1 MGKPKQPKEK
11 DQAKVPTA
19 GTGDANNEGTTN
31 EGESSHAKY
40 GLRINQFKAKSQIV
54 FPTLDLDG
62 VLVVLAENDSDH
74 VRLFFRFDSRIHR
87 DDLRR
92 HLRGALIHLNLF

>member
-31 EGESSHAKY
+31 EGESSHGK
-40 GLRINQFKAKSQIV
+40 FQI
-54 FPTLDLDG
+54 TK
-62 VLVVLAENDSDH
+62 
-74 VRLFFRFDSRIHR
+74 
-87 DDLRR
+87 
-92 HLRGALIHLNLF
+92 

>member
-62 VLVVLAENDSDH
+62 ILVVLAEHDSDH
-74 VRLFFRFDSRIHR
+74 TRVCSF
-87 DDLRR
+87 
-92 HLRGALIHLNLF
+92 GLIPEYTATIFAVTFAAH